1 MFLLYIVKLAF
12 RNLFRHRLRSTLT
25 IGGIAVAMISFG
37 LLRTVVDS
45 WVAGAELGSAGRL
58 ITRNKA
64 SLTFTLP
71 VSHGQRIRLV
81 HGVESVTWLVWFG
94 GIYVNEKNFF
104 PQFAVDAESYFT
116 VYPEMRVPPQEL
128 AAFMRD
134 RRGVVV
140 GRRLAEKYG
149 WKIGDQIPLRGT
161 VYPGN
166 WSFVIRGIYI
176 GADETID
183 QNQFIMHWD
192 LVNERIK
199 AVVPSMADQV
209 GLFSVN
215 ARSPSNAAAV
225 SAAIDETFRNSL
237 EETRTESQKAFQ
249 LGFIAL
255 IDTVLTA
262 MQAVAY
268 VVILIIMAVV
278 ANTMAMA
285 ARERVREYATLKV
298 LGFSRRFVTMLI
310 VAEALTLTMLG
321 GALGIVLTFP
331 TADVF
336 LGSLPDIFRVYAV
349 EPRTVIIQVV
359 AAVVIALLA
368 SVAPAIGS
376 SRVRIVDGLRAVT

>member
-1 MFLLYIVKLAF
+1 MLPLYVVKLAF
-12 RNLFRHRLRSTLT
+12 RNLFRHRLRASLT
-25 IGGIAVAMISFG
+25 IVGIAVAMVSFG

-45 WVAGAELGSAGRL
+45 WVAGAELGSAARL

-71 VSHGQRIRLV
+71 VSHAQRIRLV
-81 HGVESVTWLVWFG
+81 HGVESVTWLTWFG

-128 AAFMRD
+128 AAFLRD

-140 GRRLAEKYG
+140 GNRLAEKYG
-149 WKIGDQIPLRGT
+149 WEVGDQIPLRGT
-161 VYPGN
+161 VFPGN
-166 WSFVIRGIYI
+166 WSFVIRGIYQ
-176 GADETID
+176 GVDETVD
-183 QNQFIMHWD
+183 PNQFIMHWD

-199 AVVPSMADQV
+199 AEVPSLGDQV

-215 ARSPSNAAAV
+215 ARSPADAASV

-298 LGFSRRFVTMLI
+298 LGFGKVFVSLLI
-310 VAEALTLTMLG
+310 GAEALTLSLLG
-321 GALGIVLTFP
+321 GALGIALTFP
-331 TADVF
+331 AADAF
-336 LGSLPDIFRVYAV
+336 LGSLPDLFRVYAV
-349 EPRTVIIQVV
+349 QPRTVAIQLG
-359 AAVVIALLA
+359 AAVAIAILA
-368 SVAPAIGS
+368 SVAPAIS
-376 SRVRIVDGLRAVT
+376 SARVQIVDGLRAVT